1 MCVWYDCTSGILYF
15 SASPVAVQMSAPGEE
30 QWIRS
35 GGFVLR
41 VVPYKKC
48 SSVS

>member
-1 MCVWYDCTSGILYF
+1 VRVEVRQRVRALLLQVGRREERL
-15 SASPVAVQMSAPGEE
+15 ASSHP
-30 QWIRS
+30 
-35 GGFVLR
+35 LR